1 MWSHRRKEEEEG
13 EGSLVAGCSQGF
25 SEEEALQSAF
35 DVEVGGHQTS
45 LREVV
50 GEPGRG
56 HGRLEM

>member
-1 MWSHRRKEEEEG
+1 M
-13 EGSLVAGCSQGF
+13 VAGCSQGF